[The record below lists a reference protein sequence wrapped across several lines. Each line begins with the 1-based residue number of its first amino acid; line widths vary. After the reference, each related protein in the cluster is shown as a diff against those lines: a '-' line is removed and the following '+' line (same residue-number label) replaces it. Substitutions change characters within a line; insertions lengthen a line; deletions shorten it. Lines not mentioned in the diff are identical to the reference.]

1 MSIQVQL
8 HKQFHSNTLFFVLE
22 QELSKKAVGREESF
36 QNGLSNAD
44 QGTDGE
50 EAEHEIDVKRSK
62 KTRATTGDL
71 ARFLRT
77 DGDHNKHVDLPSPH
91 GYPHGLHPDH
101 HMMSNTPSMYSLTT
115 DITGVTGIFCFCYTA
130 SFLLLYSFTGFYL

>member
-1 MSIQVQL
+1 MS
-8 HKQFHSNTLFFVLE
+8 E

-36 QNGLSNAD
+36 QNGLSVAD
-44 QGTDGE
+44 HGTDGE
-50 EAEHEIDVKRSK
+50 EMEHDIDMKRSK

-77 DGDHNKHVDLPSPH
+77 DGEHKNADLPSPH

-101 HMMSNTPSMYSLTT
+101 HMMSNTASLYSLTT
-115 DITGVTGIFCFCYTA
+115 DITGVTGKFICILISFFV
-130 SFLLLYSFTGFYL
+130 FLLF